1 MREFRIYLLFVVFFT
16 NAAVLLSQSFKVEAI
31 VHGLP
36 GDEVVLGA
44 IKGDRFNPVDTV
56 MPDSGRVVF
65 EIPESAHTGMYRII
79 LGQTVYA
86 SVMNEPPQKIDFIF
100 NNDSCIFK
108 TDFDHPLDSMEVIYS
123 KENKVWFDFLKKNTV
138 MQKELNDLEKQI
150 NYFQA
155 YADDKNYTD
164 AQKKDIIKKYNDLQK
179 KRNRIIAQLVRKY
192 PKLYAAKLIAMYREP
207 FLDGNLSESARK
219 KIYKNS
225 FFKILDF
232 SDASLLNSNVYTG
245 KVYEYL
251 MSYADRKLNREQQ
264 IEQLNKAVDR
274 ILVNT
279 KRDPEVSDFIAGYLM
294 RGFEML
300 GLQGPLLH
308 IAEKYTPA
316 VPCSSDEKSTL
327 QRRIDLQKMLPGTK
341 VPQFSLVD
349 IDGDT
354 IKLENVTNKYKL
366 IIFWASWCPH
376 CDQLLPNLYQWYM
389 NRSIDMEVIA
399 ISVDSDKE
407 AWKQFVRQRG
417 YNWINCNE
425 PGKWDGKVTKEYN
438 IYATPTMFL
447 IDRDD
452 EIITKPLT
460 FNDFLDAVI
469 GLE

>member
-1 MREFRIYLLFVVFFT
+1 
-16 NAAVLLSQSFKVEAI
+16 
-31 VHGLP
+31 
-36 GDEVVLGA
+36 
-44 IKGDRFNPVDTV
+44 
-56 MPDSGRVVF
+56 
-65 EIPESAHTGMYRII
+65 
-79 LGQTVYA
+79 
-86 SVMNEPPQKIDFIF
+86 
-100 NNDSCIFK
+100 
-108 TDFDHPLDSMEVIYS
+108 
-123 KENKVWFDFLKKNTV
+123 
-138 MQKELNDLEKQI
+138 
-150 NYFQA
+150 
-155 YADDKNYTD
+155 
-164 AQKKDIIKKYNDLQK
+164 
-179 KRNRIIAQLVRKY
+179 
-192 PKLYAAKLIAMYREP
+192 
-207 FLDGNLSESARK
+207 
-219 KIYKNS
+219 
-225 FFKILDF
+225 
-232 SDASLLNSNVYTG
+232 
-245 KVYEYL
+245 

-447 IDRDD
+447 IDSDD